1 MKADKRSRDFKQA
14 MRMMRGQAGRV
25 GIGNTAE
32 DGFFSLQLRAGEYV
46 RELVSEFL
54 TEKNHGVRLYLI
66 ELISEARSPM
76 ALPVLVECLCGEEP
90 DFWTWAMEGLR
101 KLNTREARKAL
112 WEARSYI
119 KSTDELNRRFQE
131 LLGPEHMA
139 GTN

>member
-1 MKADKRSRDFKQA
+1 
-14 MRMMRGQAGRV
+14 MMRGQAGRV